1 MLKLVSYITLDFT
14 QNRLKI
20 IIGPLAKQCTGAH
33 IYATTDKN
41 KTVNVDKMKDVYCIV
56 TSNKISV

>member
-41 KTVNVDKMKDVYCIV
+41 KTVNVDKMKQMFIV
-56 TSNKISV
+56 LLLPTK